1 MPFQYVI
8 VRPLDTA
15 VTSAYAELVSDGWRD
30 EARPLLEEFF
40 FLDKACLLAELR
52 SLMLDLGYSLE
63 RLARF
68 DR

>member
-1 MPFQYVI
+1 MFRY
-8 VRPLDTA
+8 RTFRALDTA
-15 VTSAYAELVSDGWRD
+15 VTSAYAELVRDGFRD

-40 FLDKACLLAELR
+40 FIDKACLLAELR
-52 SLMLDLGYSLE
+52 CLMLDHGCSLD